1 MGSRG
6 AFQSVDTNNFTF
18 VDGGQTYHCI
28 GYVDDIKVLIREKG
42 NSVKAPEYSHT
53 AGRKYAIVQ
62 DGKLKHLAYYDEN
75 HKQAISRDLL
85 HEHNSL
91 KPHLHE
97 YLDHN
102 TGLPISKEQ
111 QAIVDK
117 IKRRFKL
124 K

>member
-28 GYVDDIKVLIREKG
+28 GYVDDIKVLIKEKG

-53 AGRKYAIVQ
+53 AGRKYTIVQ
-62 DGKLKHLAYYDEN
+62 NGTLKHLAYYDEN
-75 HKQAISRDLL
+75 HKQAISIDLL

-97 YLDHN
+97 YLDHS
-102 TGLPISKEQ
+102 TG
-111 QAIVDK
+111 
-117 IKRRFKL
+117 
-124 K
+124 